1 MTPSPPAALEAWSPA
16 WLTARA
22 GVVAFGLF
30 VAALASAAGADQSA
44 LASLL
49 KTLDLRGYTSRT
61 APPQFSGTTLDARQL
76 STAEHRGSDIVLNFW
91 ASWCLE
97 CRSEMPVL
105 ERVQREFSSRGLA
118 IIGVNARENE
128 EVVGR
133 YAKELGLTFPLV
145 FDPDGKINALYGVI
159 GLPTT
164 FVVTT
169 GSRERRVELL
179 DAGAIVGQT
188 LLLDLARSGVED
200 RHLLIPRVE
209 IASDQDHE
217 IGLHSCD
224 VVVLGFAEATS
235 VVRPFS

>member
-44 LASLL
+44 LAYLL
-49 KTLDLRGYTSRT
+49 K
-61 APPQFSGTTLDARQL
+61 FSGTTLDARQL
-76 STAEHRGSDIVLNFW
+76 STAEHRGSVIVLNFW

-164 FVVTT
+164 FVV
-169 GSRERRVELL
+169 SRDGRAIAFAIGPRQWESAPARALIEALL
-179 DAGAIVGQT
+179 
-188 LLLDLARSGVED
+188 
-200 RHLLIPRVE
+200 
-209 IASDQDHE
+209 
-217 IGLHSCD
+217 
-224 VVVLGFAEATS
+224 AEPAPGPAT
-235 VVRPFS
+235 R